1 MNKFV
6 KISIAICIILFVLI
20 LFRHAQEEAGYSGL
34 NSELPGNATSLQE
47 NQELG
52 DLAGEDE
59 AINIAVRG
67 IILTQGEQGEETWR
81 LNATSASFDQASGKL
96 LINQPRVTYFLKGT
110 SSELLIQSRIGRL
123 NQAESEVEMWDNV
136 RLDESDNVLTTSRA
150 IYNGNTS
157 MLNLPEPVE
166 FFNPQFTGSANQADW
181 DLNTH
186 VLSANGDVH
195 VVILSRKKQLESE
208 GKR

>member
-6 KISIAICIILFVLI
+6 KISIAICIILLVLV
-20 LFRHAQEEAGYSGL
+20 LFRHAQEESGYSAPKPL
-34 NSELPGNATSLQE
+34 DNASLPE
-47 NQELG
+47 NQELDELIG
-52 DLAGEDE
+52 DDK

-67 IILTQGEQGEETWR
+67 IILTQGEKGEETWR

-96 LINQPRVTYFLKGT
+96 IINQPRVTYFLKGKN
-110 SSELLIQSRIGRL
+110 SELLIQSRVGRL
-123 NQAESEVEMWDNV
+123 NQADSEVEMWDNV
-136 RLDESDNVLTTSRA
+136 RLDEAENVLTTSRA

-166 FFNPQFTGSANQADW
+166 FFNPQFAGSANQADW

-186 VLSANGDVH
+186 VLSANGKVH
-195 VVILSRKKQLESE
+195 VIILSSKKQLESE

>member
-6 KISIAICIILFVLI
+6 KISIAICIILLVLI
-20 LFRHAQEEAGYSGL
+20 LFRHAQEEPGYSGPKPPD
-34 NSELPGNATSLQE
+34 NASLPE

-52 DLAGEDE
+52 DLVGEDK
-59 AINIAVRG
+59 AINVAVRG
-67 IILTQGEQGEETWR
+67 IILTQGEKGEETWR

-96 LINQPRVTYFLKGT
+96 IINQPRVTYFLKGKN
-110 SSELLIQSRIGRL
+110 SELLIQSRVGRL

-136 RLDESDNVLTTSRA
+136 RLDESENVLTTSKA

-166 FFNPQFTGSANQADW
+166 FFNPQFAGSANQADW
-181 DLNTH
+181 NLNTH
-186 VLSANGDVH
+186 VLSANGNVR
-195 VVILSRKKQLESE
+195 VIILSSKKQLESE

>member
-6 KISIAICIILFVLI
+6 KISIAICVILFVLI
-20 LFRHAQEEAGYSGL
+20 LFRHAQEEQGYSGL
-34 NSELPGNATSLQE
+34 NSEPQGNASLQE

-52 DLAGEDE
+52 DLVGEDK

-67 IILTQGEQGEETWR
+67 IILTQGEKGEETWR

-96 LINQPRVTYFLKGT
+96 IIHQPRVTYFLKGKN
-110 SSELLIQSRIGRL
+110 SELLIQSRVGRL
-123 NQAESEVEMWDNV
+123 NQADSEVEMWDNV
-136 RLDESDNVLTTSRA
+136 RLDEAENVLTTSKA

-166 FFNPQFTGSANQADW
+166 FFNPQFAGSANQADW
-181 DLNTH
+181 NLNTQ
-186 VLSANGDVH
+186 VLSANGNVH
-195 VVILSRKKQLESE
+195 VIILSSKKQLESE

>member
-6 KISIAICIILFVLI
+6 KISIAICIILLVLI
-20 LFRHAQEEAGYSGL
+20 LFRHAQEESGYSGPKPSD
-34 NSELPGNATSLQE
+34 NASLPE

-52 DLAGEDE
+52 DLVGEE
-59 AINIAVRG
+59 KAINIAVRG
-67 IILTQGEQGEETWR
+67 IILTQGEKGEETWR
-81 LNATSASFDQASGKL
+81 LNATSASFDQTSGKL
-96 LINQPRVTYFLKGT
+96 IINQPRVTYFLKGKN
-110 SSELLIQSRIGRL
+110 SELLIQSRVGRL

-136 RLDESDNVLTTSRA
+136 RLDESENVLTTSKA

-166 FFNPQFTGSANQADW
+166 FFNPQFAGSANQADW

-186 VLSANGDVH
+186 VLSANGKVH
-195 VVILSRKKQLESE
+195 VIILSSKKQLESE

>member
-6 KISIAICIILFVLI
+6 KISIAICIILLVLI
-20 LFRHAQEEAGYSGL
+20 LFRHAQEESGYSAPKPSD
-34 NSELPGNATSLQE
+34 NASLPE

-52 DLAGEDE
+52 DLVGEDE

-67 IILTQGEQGEETWR
+67 IILTQGEKGEETWR

-96 LINQPRVTYFLKGT
+96 LIHQPRVTYFLKGKN
-110 SSELLIQSRIGRL
+110 SELLIQSRVGRL

-136 RLDESDNVLTTSRA
+136 RLDESENVLTTSKA

-166 FFNPQFTGSANQADW
+166 FFNPQFAGSANQADW

-186 VLSANGDVH
+186 VLSANGKVH
-195 VVILSRKKQLESE
+195 VIILSSKKQLESE

>member
-6 KISIAICIILFVLI
+6 KISIAICVILFVLI
-20 LFRHAQEEAGYSGL
+20 LFRHAQEEPGYSGL
-34 NSELPGNATSLQE
+34 NSEPPGNASLQK
-47 NQELG
+47 NQDSG
-52 DLAGEDE
+52 DLIGEDE

-67 IILTQGEQGEETWR
+67 IILTQGEKGEETWR

-96 LINQPRVTYFLKGT
+96 IINQPRVTYFLKGK

-157 MLNLPEPVE
+157 MLKLPEPVE